1 MAEPARRALLWASQN
16 AFLRRRLPR
25 LPFVRRAVLKFM
37 PGETL
42 DSGLAAARRFAERGL
57 ATTFTYLGENVAT
70 ATEADAVTRHYLE
83 VLDRVAEMR
92 LDAEISV
99 KLTHLGFDIERGL
112 AQTNFNRLARA
123 AGERANWA
131 WIDMESSRYV
141 EGALAIYRDALAL
154 AADVGICLQAYLY
167 RTDDDLS
174 RLMPAEPVE
183 GVAAFSPSI
192 RLVKGAYRDPKTVAM
207 PGRAAISDN
216 FLRLSRRMLEERQRG
231 RMRRIA
237 VATHDVELIERI
249 GSFAREREMPKD
261 AFEVHMLY
269 GIRQADQFRFAE
281 EGTPTRSLI
290 AYGPAWYPWYMRR
303 LAEKPS
309 NVWFV
314 ARNVFSQSN

>member
-154 AADVGICLQAYLY
+154 AADVGICLQDYLY

-192 RLVKGAYRDPKTVAM
+192 RLVKGAYR
-207 PGRAAISDN
+207 
-216 FLRLSRRMLEERQRG
+216 E
-231 RMRRIA
+231 
-237 VATHDVELIERI
+237 
-249 GSFAREREMPKD
+249 
-261 AFEVHMLY
+261 
-269 GIRQADQFRFAE
+269 
-281 EGTPTRSLI
+281 
-290 AYGPAWYPWYMRR
+290 
-303 LAEKPS
+303 
-309 NVWFV
+309 
-314 ARNVFSQSN
+314 